1 MKNYIALNLFEY
13 VQFFHYIL
21 CIKSLLSCFL
31 SCRISPSQSCGPF
44 RVYSVENFIFFDTIR
59 NLIFTFPS
67 DAQKFFHIFGTMAFF
82 IPAIGLTWWDR
93 CSKLTQAD
101 FCYTLY
107 FVWKKNYLE
116 WSSTVV
122 QYIVNKMYRHHYY
135 YRYSTCINIILISI
149 AFYYFNM
156 KYIGVRMSKDQ
167 NTCA

>member
-93 CSKLTQAD
+93 CSKLTLAV

-107 FVWKKNYLE
+107 FVWRKKSIL
-116 WSSTVV
+116 SDLALMFSILLIKCTD
-122 QYIVNKMYRHHYY
+122 
-135 YRYSTCINIILISI
+135 TIIITGLVHVLTL
-149 AFYYFNM
+149 F
-156 KYIGVRMSKDQ
+156 
-167 NTCA
+167 

>member
-21 CIKSLLSCFL
+21 CIKNLLSCFL

-93 CSKLTQAD
+93 CSKLTLAV

-107 FVWKKNYLE
+107 CVWKKKSIL
-116 WSSTVV
+116 SDLALMFSILLIKCADT
-122 QYIVNKMYRHHYY
+122 
-135 YRYSTCINIILISI
+135 IIITGLVHVLTL
-149 AFYYFNM
+149 F
-156 KYIGVRMSKDQ
+156 
-167 NTCA
+167 

>member
-1 MKNYIALNLFEY
+1 MKNYIALNLF
-13 VQFFHYIL
+13 VFHYIS

-93 CSKLTQAD
+93 CSKLTLTAIFFLYILFGKKSNLRD
-101 FCYTLY
+101 LALMFSILLIKCTDTTDTIIITGLVHVLTL
-107 FVWKKNYLE
+107 F
-116 WSSTVV
+116 
-122 QYIVNKMYRHHYY
+122 
-135 YRYSTCINIILISI
+135 
-149 AFYYFNM
+149 
-156 KYIGVRMSKDQ
+156 
-167 NTCA
+167 

>member
-1 MKNYIALNLFEY
+1 MKNYIALNLFKC

-21 CIKSLLSCFL
+21 CIKNLLSCFL

-93 CSKLTQAD
+93 CSKLTLTAIFFLYILFGKKSNLRD
-101 FCYTLY
+101 LALMFSILLIKCTDTTDTIIITGLVHVLTL
-107 FVWKKNYLE
+107 F
-116 WSSTVV
+116 
-122 QYIVNKMYRHHYY
+122 
-135 YRYSTCINIILISI
+135 
-149 AFYYFNM
+149 
-156 KYIGVRMSKDQ
+156 
-167 NTCA
+167 

>member
-31 SCRISPSQSCGPF
+31 PCRISPSQSCGPF

-93 CSKLTQAD
+93 CSKLTLTAS
-101 FCYTLY
+101 FLLY
-107 FVWKKNYLE
+107 FVWKKSNL
-116 WSSTVV
+116 SDLALMFSILLIKCTDIIIITD
-122 QYIVNKMYRHHYY
+122 IVYVL
-135 YRYSTCINIILISI
+135 T
-149 AFYYFNM
+149 FFF
-156 KYIGVRMSKDQ
+156 
-167 NTCA
+167 